1 MPKPKANLSANQ
13 DPSAFINR
21 IVKFGVKPADQ
32 FLANPKNP
40 RTHPT
45 FQRQAMEEA
54 LGKVGFVAPVI
65 ETSDGYLLDGHERI
79 YQALVKNS
87 DVPYVVLDIH
97 SDDPDADFVL
107 ATFDPLGAL
116 ASYDANQLDD
126 LLKGME
132 TDGDALKKMLNNLW
146 DTYTPAVYADELSG
160 VRPDE
165 KLDIYLNATI
175 KQVVLLFTNEQY
187 DAVIPKLA
195 AARAREGVETN
206 TELFMRMLDIYEQAA
221 SPTD

>member
-1 MPKPKANLSANQ
+1 MGKKAAAPTQ
-13 DPSAFINR
+13 FTNR
-21 IVKFGVKPADQ
+21 IIKFGVKAADQ

-40 RTHPT
+40 RTHPI

-79 YQALVKNS
+79 YQALLNNS
-87 DVPYVVLDIH
+87 EVPYVVLDIH

-116 ASYDANQLDD
+116 ASYDPTQLDD

-132 TDGDALKKMLNNLW
+132 TDGESLQKMLNNLW
-146 DTYTPAVYADELSG
+146 DTYTPMLYENTERGLN
-160 VRPDE
+160 PDE
-165 KLDIYLNATI
+165 RLDVFLNATI
-175 KQVVLLFTNEQY
+175 KQVVLMFTNEQF
-187 DAVIPKLA
+187 DNVIPRLS

-206 TELFMRMLDIYEQAA
+206 AELFLRMLDVYEHTASAA
-221 SPTD
+221 D